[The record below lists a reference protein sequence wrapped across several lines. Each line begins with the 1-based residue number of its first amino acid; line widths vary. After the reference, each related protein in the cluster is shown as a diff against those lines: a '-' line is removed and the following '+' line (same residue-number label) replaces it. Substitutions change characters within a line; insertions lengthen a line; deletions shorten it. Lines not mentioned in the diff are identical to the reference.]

1 MGELMVIFGF
11 VIVAVMIVTIGVSTI
26 VNRSLEHKERMAAT
40 KGAGQQGISK
50 ENYAKLEERIRV
62 LERIATENRSDLAA
76 QIEQLRDLDT
86 IEDFS
91 SDRRETAA

>member
-50 ENYAKLEERIRV
+50 ENYVKLEERIRV

-86 IEDFS
+86 LEDFS

>member
-11 VIVAVMIVTIGVSTI
+11 VIVAVMIVTIGVSSI
-26 VNRSLEHKERMAAT
+26 VSRSLEHKERMAVA
-40 KGAGQQGISK
+40 KGAGQQGNSK

-86 IEDFS
+86 IDDFS

>member
-86 IEDFS
+86 LEDLS

>member
-86 IEDFS
+86 LEDFS
-91 SDRRETAA
+91 SDRRETTA

>member
-86 IEDFS
+86 LEDFS